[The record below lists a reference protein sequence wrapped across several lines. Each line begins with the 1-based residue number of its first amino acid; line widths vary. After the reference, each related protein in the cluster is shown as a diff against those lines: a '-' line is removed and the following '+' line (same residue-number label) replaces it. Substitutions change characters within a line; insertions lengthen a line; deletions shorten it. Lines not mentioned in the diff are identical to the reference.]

1 MKQVILNV
9 SLISNSNLIHFHK
22 MTIQKMGNKEHI
34 TIKGINRNCK
44 SQKFLLTKYYGK
56 VTITLCIT

>member
-9 SLISNSNLIHFHK
+9 SSNLIHIHK
-22 MTIQKMGNKEHI
+22 MTIQKMGNEEHI